1 MDNRGNKGLLFTTVF
16 ISGFVV
22 MAFEII
28 GSRVL
33 APFLGTSTYVW
44 VSIIGVILG
53 AMSAGYYYGGVKADQ
68 DVRIQKLGHYLL
80 LSAASICLM
89 NLLKNQFLML
99 LGGVEIPLIVKA
111 ILSSSVLFAA
121 PAFFLAATFPYA
133 LKLALR
139 RVEDAGKTAGQF
151 YAVSTLGSILGTFLS
166 ATLLIPLAG
175 TNNIL
180 WILACFL
187 LGAALLIGYKSQI
200 RLFLAFMLVASNVG
214 FTQYP
219 RSYVDVDSVYNRI
232 WIMDGVA
239 QGRDTRYMSL
249 NGHVNSGMWV
259 DNPIHEQLYPYS
271 DYFRLAMHFQPD
283 FENVLMLGAGGY
295 SFPKLFQSKW
305 PNKQLD
311 VVEIDP
317 LLTSLSREYFA
328 FEDGSN
334 TEIFHMD
341 ARAYLMQSDESQY
354 DIIISDVFTSPLEVP
369 FHMCTEE
376 AYTLMESRL
385 KSNGVLILN
394 ILGNWEGQHSEFLKS
409 QMQTASHVFDQVLLF
424 EVSDGRKSKMKNN
437 MLLLSNSKAKL
448 STISDNQEIQNMV
461 ANKKLVDYE
470 STHLL
475 TDDYA
480 PANWLLWK
488 GK

>member
-1 MDNRGNKGLLFTTVF
+1 
-16 ISGFVV
+16 

-33 APFLGTSTYVW
+33 APFLGTSTYIW

-68 DVRIQKLGHYLL
+68 SVRIQKLGHYLL
-80 LSAASICLM
+80 LSAASVCLM
-89 NLLKNQFLML
+89 NLGKNQFLML
-99 LGGVEIPLIVKA
+99 VGDIEMPLIVKA
-111 ILSSSVLFAA
+111 ILSSTMLFAA

-133 LKLALR
+133 LKLALK

-151 YAVSTLGSILGTFLS
+151 YAISTLGSILGTFLS
-166 ATLLIPLAG
+166 AILLIPMAG
-175 TNNIL
+175 TTNIL

-187 LGAALLIGYKSQI
+187 IGAALLVGYQSRVQMILALVLVVSNIGFG
-200 RLFLAFMLVASNVG
+200 L
-214 FTQYP
+214 YP
-219 RSYVDVDSVYNRI
+219 RSYVDVDSAYNRI
-232 WIMDGVA
+232 WIMDGMA
-239 QGRDTRYMSL
+239 QGRNTRYMAL

-259 DNPIHEQLYPYS
+259 DNPINEQLYAYS
-271 DYFRLAMHFQPD
+271 DYFRLAMHFQPE

-295 SFPKLFQSKW
+295 AFPKLFQSHW
-305 PNKQLD
+305 PDQNLD

-317 LLTSLSREYFA
+317 ALTALSREHFA
-328 FEDGSN
+328 FEEGAN

-341 ARAYLMQSDESQY
+341 ARAYMTQSISEY

-376 AYTLMESRL
+376 AYALMRSRL
-385 KSNGVLILN
+385 KKDGVLILN
-394 ILGNWEGQHSEFLKS
+394 ILGNWDGRHSQFLKS
-409 QMQTASHVFDQVLLF
+409 QMQTASKMFDHVLLY
-424 EVSDGRKSKMKNN
+424 EVNDGRNSKMKNN
-437 MLLLSNSKAKL
+437 MLILSNSQVEL
-448 STISDNQEIQNMV
+448 SLTSEEPEIQNML
-461 ANKKLVDYE
+461 ANKRTVNYHSADR
-470 STHLL
+470 L

-480 PANWLLWK
+480 PANWLLWM